1 MKKMKKNIVIIIGVI
16 IAVIVM
22 IELTI
27 SLLGG
32 NNTPDLD
39 EQLYEIV
46 SKNEDLSKQMG
57 AFRASNVEVSNF
69 VDIEKD
75 TITFNAVFS
84 GSNSKLFF
92 KGKMKKKEDNWKILS
107 LFMVKSANDSVSIPV
122 P

>member
-1 MKKMKKNIVIIIGVI
+1 MKEMKKNIIIILGFIIAIIVII
-16 IAVIVM
+16 
-22 IELTI
+22 ELSM
-27 SLLGG
+27 SLLGSS
-32 NNTPDLD
+32 NTPNLD

-57 AFRASNVEVSNF
+57 TFRASNVEVSNF

-84 GSNSKLFF
+84 GSNAKLFL
-92 KGKMKKKEDNWKILS
+92 KGKMKKKEDVWKILS
-107 LFMVKSANDSVSIPV
+107 LFMIKNADDSVSIPV

>member
-1 MKKMKKNIVIIIGVI
+1 MKKYIIIIIGVI
-16 IAVIVM
+16 IAVVVI

-27 SLLGG
+27 NLIGV

-57 AFRASNVEVSNF
+57 VFRASNVEVSNF

-75 TITFNAVFS
+75 TITFNAIFS
-84 GSNSKLFF
+84 GSNAKLFF
-92 KGKMKKKEDNWKILS
+92 KGKIKKNEDNWKILS
-107 LFMVKSANDSVSIPV
+107 LFIIKNDNDSVLIPR